1 MEPKYIQFDCVE
13 SEKLDL
19 RQANAVLRHKPDIII
34 LEYPNNNKTP
44 DLEFNK
50 YDALKKPK
58 DLVKKRLKKFPDEIL
73 KIHPWAKADQIMWEN
88 VADLWAKDHQVFV
101 YAVDAPNELTS
112 EWLDVW
118 RHMYPCVKKN
128 WVWWVKIYLRE
139 RIMANNVQWVLRNY
153 KGKENP
159 TTLIFLQ
166 RFHWD
171 HVKFLLKNPSKKE
184 IWNYYFGKFSEINR
198 SDIAVKIESL
208 NKVFYKYWKKFSDF

>member
-44 DLEFNK
+44 DLEFNR